1 MNLIVGRQ
9 NNYKEK
15 FNTWGSLA
23 QWLANVHPDPAA
35 PGSIPSIPVEK
46 LSMLLRL
53 INGTA
58 QRKVNSVI
66 ENVDRT
72 HLVLAS
78 GKLVLKKILQDDIF
92 FFSTFEPATAKR
104 TDPLADLSSCPELSA
119 LNGLT
124 GFSG

>member
-1 MNLIVGRQ
+1 MVSKRASGPSSLG
-9 NNYKEK
+9 
-15 FNTWGSLA
+15 FNS
-23 QWLANVHPDPAA
+23 QQ
-35 PGSIPSIPVEK
+35 

-58 QRKVNSVI
+58 QRKVNSVL

-92 FFSTFEPATAKR
+92 FFSTFEPTTAKR
-104 TDPLADLSSCPELSA
+104 TDQLADLSSCPELSA